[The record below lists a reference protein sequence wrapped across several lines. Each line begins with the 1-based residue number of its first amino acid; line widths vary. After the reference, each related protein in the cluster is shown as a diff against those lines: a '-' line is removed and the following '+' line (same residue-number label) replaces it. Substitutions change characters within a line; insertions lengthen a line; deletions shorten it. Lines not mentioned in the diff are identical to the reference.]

1 MCGIAG
7 FIGIQST
14 TLSLAEECAAVSKAI
29 HHRGPDSSG
38 FWLDEALGLGLVH
51 TRLSIVELSELG
63 AQPMQSHCSKFVLV
77 FNGEI
82 YNHLEIRAEIKK
94 KGFDV
99 VWRGHSDTETLL
111 EAIALCGID
120 WALEKAIGMFAF
132 ALWNKASAELVLAR
146 DRVGEKPLYCGWLGH
161 AGERRV
167 FGFASELKALKAHS
181 AFKNSVNRAALGMYL
196 RYLYVP
202 TPLSIYEDISKL
214 EPGSYWVVKGERIE
228 KHVYWSLRE
237 SVQKRD
243 TSLYADENLA
253 TLQLEALLTDAVK
266 KQQMSDV
273 PIGAF
278 LSGGIDSSTVVALMQ
293 KTATSKVKTYTIGF
307 EDKAFNEAPFAKK
320 VAEHLGTDHHELYV
334 SSEDAMNVIGLLPKM
349 YDEPFAD
356 SSQIPTFLVSQAAK
370 RDVTVALSG
379 DAGDELLGG
388 YNRYLWGSRV
398 WSKISWLP
406 FEFRKFLG
414 HAVETL
420 PTHAWDLLSQGRIA
434 RLGDKAHKMAQRL
447 KSVRSHE
454 DLYQS
459 LVSEW
464 DQPERIVKNWQSLSS
479 LHPLTSLEGGV
490 NQGFVPDEREFMM
503 LMDMYSYLPDDILC
517 KVDRAAMAVSLETR
531 IPFLDHRVVEFAW
544 NLPMDLKIRQG
555 QGKWILR
562 QILYK
567 YVPKELIERPKDG
580 FGIPLGSWLRGPLK
594 EWAQSLLEPTRIEKE
609 GYFYSAPIANI
620 WQEHLSGQRDWSGRL
635 WTILMFQAWLADN

>member
-1 MCGIAG
+1 M
-7 FIGIQST
+7 
-14 TLSLAEECAAVSKAI
+14 SKAI

-38 FWLDEALGLGLVH
+38 FWLDKTRGLGLIH

-63 AQPMQSHCSKFVLV
+63 AQPMHSNCSNFVLV

-82 YNHLEIRAEIKK
+82 YNHLDIRDDMLK
-94 KGFDV
+94 KGLQV
-99 VWRGHSDTETLL
+99 AWRGHSDTETLL
-111 EAIALCGID
+111 EAISLCGMD

-132 ALWNKASAELVLAR
+132 ALWNKATSELTLAR
-146 DRVGEKPLYCGWLGH
+146 DRVGEKPLYAGWLGQG
-161 AGERRV
+161 AASKV

-181 AFKNSVNRAALGMYL
+181 KFNNPVDRRALGMYL

-202 TPLSIYEDISKL
+202 TPLSIYEGISKI
-214 EPGSYWVVKGERIE
+214 EPGCYWVVKGEQID
-228 KHVYWSLRE
+228 KHVYWSMKGV
-237 SVQKRD
+237 VQNRD
-243 TSLYADENLA
+243 TRLQTDEKTA
-253 TLQLEALLTDAVK
+253 TLQLETLLSDAVK

-278 LSGGIDSSTVVALMQ
+278 LSGGIDSSTIVALMQ
-293 KTATSKVKTYTIGF
+293 ASSTTKVKTYTIGF
-307 EDKAFNEAPFAKK
+307 DDKAFNEAPFAKK
-320 VAEHLGTDHHELYV
+320 VADHLGTQHHELYV
-334 SSEDAMNVIGLLPKM
+334 SSQDAMNVIGLLPKM

-356 SSQIPTFLVSQAAK
+356 SSQIPTYLVSQAAK

-398 WSKISWLP
+398 WKKIDWLP
-406 FEFRKFLG
+406 FELRKLLG
-414 HAVETL
+414 HAVEFL
-420 PTHAWDLLSQGRIA
+420 PASAWDALAQGRIA
-434 RLGDKAHKMAQRL
+434 RLGDKAHKMANRL
-447 KSVRSHE
+447 KSVASSE

-464 DQPERIVKNWQSLSS
+464 DQPERIVKNWDGANS
-479 LHPLTSLEGGV
+479 LHPLTQVGV
-490 NQGFVPDEREFMM
+490 GELKALVQDEREFMM
-503 LMDMYSYLPDDILC
+503 WMDMCSYLPDDILC

-544 NLPMDLKIRQG
+544 NLPMDLKIRDG

-567 YVPKELIERPKDG
+567 YVPKELIERPKAG
-580 FGIPLGSWLRGPLK
+580 FGIPLGAWLRGPLK
-594 EWAQSLLEPTRIEKE
+594 AWAQSLIEPTRLEAE
-609 GYFYSAPIANI
+609 GYFYPEPIAKI

-635 WTILMFQAWLADN
+635 WTILMFQAWLAEN

>member
-1 MCGIAG
+1 M
-7 FIGIQST
+7 
-14 TLSLAEECAAVSKAI
+14 SKAI

-63 AQPMQSHCSKFVLV
+63 AQPMHSNCSNFVLV

-82 YNHLEIRAEIKK
+82 YNHLDIRDDMRK
-94 KGFDV
+94 KGLQV
-99 VWRGHSDTETLL
+99 AWRGHSDTETLL
-111 EAIALCGID
+111 EAISLCGMD

-132 ALWNKASAELVLAR
+132 ALWNKAASELTLAR
-146 DRVGEKPLYCGWLGH
+146 DRVGEKPLYAGWLGQG
-161 AGERRV
+161 AASKV

-181 AFKNSVNRAALGMYL
+181 KFNNPVDRRALGMYL

-202 TPLSIYEDISKL
+202 TPLSIYQGISKI
-214 EPGSYWVVKGERIE
+214 EPGSYWVVKGEQID
-228 KHVYWSLRE
+228 KHVYWSMKGV
-237 SVQKRD
+237 VQNRD
-243 TSLYADENLA
+243 TRLQTDEKTA
-253 TLQLEALLTDAVK
+253 TLQLEALLSDAVK

-278 LSGGIDSSTVVALMQ
+278 LSGGIDSSTIVALMQ
-293 KTATSKVKTYTIGF
+293 ASSTTKVKTYTIGF
-307 EDKAFNEAPFAKK
+307 GDKAFNEAPFAKK
-320 VAEHLGTDHHELYV
+320 VAEHLGTQHHELYV
-334 SSEDAMNVIGLLPKM
+334 SSQDAMNVIGLLPKM

-356 SSQIPTFLVSQAAK
+356 SSQIPTYLVSQAAK

-398 WSKISWLP
+398 WKKIDWLP
-406 FEFRKFLG
+406 FELRKLLG
-414 HAVETL
+414 HAVEFL
-420 PTHAWDLLSQGRIA
+420 PASAWDALAQGRIA
-434 RLGDKAHKMAQRL
+434 RLGDKAHKMANRL
-447 KSVRSHE
+447 KSVASSE

-464 DQPERIVKNWQSLSS
+464 DQPERIVKNWDGANS
-479 LHPLTSLEGGV
+479 LHPLTQVGV
-490 NQGFVPDEREFMM
+490 GELKALVQDEREFMM
-503 LMDMYSYLPDDILC
+503 WMDMCSYLPDDILC

-544 NLPMDLKIRQG
+544 NLPMDLKIRDG

-567 YVPKELIERPKDG
+567 YVPKELIERPKAG
-580 FGIPLGSWLRGPLK
+580 FGIPLGAWLRGPLK
-594 EWAQSLLEPTRIEKE
+594 AWAQSLIEPMRLEAE
-609 GYFYSAPIANI
+609 GYFYPEPIAKI

-635 WTILMFQAWLADN
+635 WTILMFQAWLAEN

>member
-1 MCGIAG
+1 M
-7 FIGIQST
+7 
-14 TLSLAEECAAVSKAI
+14 SKAI

-38 FWLDEALGLGLVH
+38 FWLDKTLGLGLIH

-63 AQPMQSHCSKFVLV
+63 AQPMHSNCSNFVLV

-82 YNHLEIRAEIKK
+82 YNHLDIRDDMLK
-94 KGFDV
+94 KGLQV
-99 VWRGHSDTETLL
+99 AWRGHSDTETLL
-111 EAIALCGID
+111 EAISLCGMD

-132 ALWNKASAELVLAR
+132 ALWNKATSELTLAR
-146 DRVGEKPLYCGWLGH
+146 DRVGEKPLYAGWLGQG
-161 AGERRV
+161 AASKV

-181 AFKNSVNRAALGMYL
+181 KFNNPVDRRALGMYL

-202 TPLSIYEDISKL
+202 TPLSIYEGISKI
-214 EPGSYWVVKGERIE
+214 EPGSYWVVKGEQID
-228 KHVYWSLRE
+228 KHVYWSMKGV
-237 SVQKRD
+237 VQNRD
-243 TSLYADENLA
+243 TRLQTDEKTA
-253 TLQLEALLTDAVK
+253 TLQLETLLSDAVK

-278 LSGGIDSSTVVALMQ
+278 LSGGIDSSTIVALMQ
-293 KTATSKVKTYTIGF
+293 ASSTTKVKTYTIGF
-307 EDKAFNEAPFAKK
+307 DDKAFNEAPFAKK
-320 VAEHLGTDHHELYV
+320 VADHLGTQHHELYV
-334 SSEDAMNVIGLLPKM
+334 SSQDAMNVIGLLPKM

-356 SSQIPTFLVSQAAK
+356 SSQIPTYLVSQAAK

-398 WSKISWLP
+398 WKKIDWLP
-406 FEFRKFLG
+406 FELRKLLG
-414 HAVETL
+414 HAVEFL
-420 PTHAWDLLSQGRIA
+420 PASAWDALAQGRIA
-434 RLGDKAHKMAQRL
+434 RLGDKAHKMANRL
-447 KSVRSHE
+447 KSVASSE

-464 DQPERIVKNWQSLSS
+464 DQPERIVKNWDGANS
-479 LHPLTSLEGGV
+479 LHPLTQVGV
-490 NQGFVPDEREFMM
+490 GELKALVQDEREFMM
-503 LMDMYSYLPDDILC
+503 WMDMCSYLPDDILC

-544 NLPMDLKIRQG
+544 NLPMDLKIRDG

-567 YVPKELIERPKDG
+567 YVPKELIERPKAG
-580 FGIPLGSWLRGPLK
+580 FGIPLGAWLRGPLK
-594 EWAQSLLEPTRIEKE
+594 AWAQSLIEPTRLEAE
-609 GYFYSAPIANI
+609 GYFYPEPIAKI

-635 WTILMFQAWLADN
+635 WTILMFQAWLAEN

>member
-1 MCGIAG
+1 M
-7 FIGIQST
+7 
-14 TLSLAEECAAVSKAI
+14 SKAI

-63 AQPMQSHCSKFVLV
+63 AQPMHSNCSNFVLV

-82 YNHLEIRAEIKK
+82 YNHLDIRDDMLK
-94 KGFDV
+94 KGLQV
-99 VWRGHSDTETLL
+99 AWRGHSDTETLL
-111 EAIALCGID
+111 EAISLCGMD

-132 ALWNKASAELVLAR
+132 ALWNKAASELTLAR
-146 DRVGEKPLYCGWLGH
+146 DRVGEKPLYAGWLGQG
-161 AGERRV
+161 AASKV

-181 AFKNSVNRAALGMYL
+181 KFNNPVDRRALGMYL

-202 TPLSIYEDISKL
+202 TPLSIYEGISKI
-214 EPGSYWVVKGERIE
+214 EPGSYWVVKGEQID
-228 KHVYWSLRE
+228 KHVYWSMKGV
-237 SVQKRD
+237 VQNRD
-243 TSLYADENLA
+243 TRLQTDEKTA
-253 TLQLEALLTDAVK
+253 TLQLETLLSDAVK

-278 LSGGIDSSTVVALMQ
+278 LSGGIDSSTIVALMQ
-293 KTATSKVKTYTIGF
+293 ASSTTKVKTYTIGF
-307 EDKAFNEAPFAKK
+307 GDKAFNEAPFAKK
-320 VAEHLGTDHHELYV
+320 VAEHLGTQHHELYV
-334 SSEDAMNVIGLLPKM
+334 SSQDAMNVIGLLPKM

-356 SSQIPTFLVSQAAK
+356 SSQIPTYLVSQAAK

-398 WSKISWLP
+398 WKKIDWLP
-406 FEFRKFLG
+406 FELRKLLG
-414 HAVETL
+414 HAVEFL
-420 PTHAWDLLSQGRIA
+420 PASAWDALAQGRIA
-434 RLGDKAHKMAQRL
+434 RLGDKAHKMANRL
-447 KSVRSHE
+447 KSVASSE

-464 DQPERIVKNWQSLSS
+464 DQPERIVKGWDGANS
-479 LHPLTSLEGGV
+479 LHPLTQVGV
-490 NQGFVPDEREFMM
+490 GELKALVQDERECMM
-503 LMDMYSYLPDDILC
+503 WMDMCSYLPDDILC

-544 NLPMDLKIRQG
+544 NLPMDLKIRDG

-567 YVPKELIERPKDG
+567 YVPKELIERPKAG
-580 FGIPLGSWLRGPLK
+580 FGIPLGAWLRGPLK
-594 EWAQSLLEPTRIEKE
+594 AWAQSLIEPTRLEAE
-609 GYFYSAPIANI
+609 GYFYPEPIAKI
-620 WQEHLSGQRDWSGRL
+620 WQEHMSGQRDWSGRL
-635 WTILMFQAWLADN
+635 WTILMFQAWLAEN

>member
-1 MCGIAG
+1 M
-7 FIGIQST
+7 
-14 TLSLAEECAAVSKAI
+14 SKAI

-38 FWLDEALGLGLVH
+38 FWLDKTRGLGLIH

-63 AQPMQSHCSKFVLV
+63 AQPMHSNCSNFVLV

-82 YNHLEIRAEIKK
+82 YNHLDIRDDMLK
-94 KGFDV
+94 KGLQV
-99 VWRGHSDTETLL
+99 AWRGHSDTETLL
-111 EAIALCGID
+111 EAISLCGMD

-132 ALWNKASAELVLAR
+132 ALWNKATSELTLAR
-146 DRVGEKPLYCGWLGH
+146 DRVGEKPLYAGWLGQG
-161 AGERRV
+161 AASKV

-181 AFKNSVNRAALGMYL
+181 KFNNPVDRRALGMYL

-202 TPLSIYEDISKL
+202 TPLSIYEGISKI
-214 EPGSYWVVKGERIE
+214 EPGSYWVVKGEQID
-228 KHVYWSLRE
+228 KHVYWSMKGV
-237 SVQKRD
+237 VQNRD
-243 TSLYADENLA
+243 TRLQTDEKTA
-253 TLQLEALLTDAVK
+253 TLQLETLLSDAVK

-278 LSGGIDSSTVVALMQ
+278 LSGGIDSSTIVALMQ
-293 KTATSKVKTYTIGF
+293 ASSTTKVKTYTIGF
-307 EDKAFNEAPFAKK
+307 DDKAFNEAPFAKK
-320 VAEHLGTDHHELYV
+320 VADHLGTQHHELYV
-334 SSEDAMNVIGLLPKM
+334 SSQDAMNVIGLLPKM

-356 SSQIPTFLVSQAAK
+356 SSQIPTYLVSQAAK

-398 WSKISWLP
+398 WKKIDWLP
-406 FEFRKFLG
+406 FELRKLLG
-414 HAVETL
+414 HAVEFL
-420 PTHAWDLLSQGRIA
+420 PASAWDALAQGRIA
-434 RLGDKAHKMAQRL
+434 RLGDKAHKMANRL
-447 KSVRSHE
+447 KSVASSE

-464 DQPERIVKNWQSLSS
+464 DQPERIVKNWDGANS
-479 LHPLTSLEGGV
+479 LHPLTQVGV
-490 NQGFVPDEREFMM
+490 GELKALVQDEREFMM
-503 LMDMYSYLPDDILC
+503 WMDMCSYLPDDILC

-544 NLPMDLKIRQG
+544 NLPMDLKIRDG

-567 YVPKELIERPKDG
+567 YVPKELIERPKAG
-580 FGIPLGSWLRGPLK
+580 FGIPLGAWLRGPLK
-594 EWAQSLLEPTRIEKE
+594 AWAQSLIEPTRLEAE
-609 GYFYSAPIANI
+609 GYFYPEPIAKI

-635 WTILMFQAWLADN
+635 WTILMFQAWLAEN

>member
-1 MCGIAG
+1 M
-7 FIGIQST
+7 
-14 TLSLAEECAAVSKAI
+14 SKAI

-38 FWLDEALGLGLVH
+38 FWLDEAQGLGLVH

-63 AQPMQSHCSKFVLV
+63 AQPMHSNCSNFVLV

-82 YNHLEIRAEIKK
+82 YNHLDIRDDMLK
-94 KGFDV
+94 KGLQV
-99 VWRGHSDTETLL
+99 AWRGHSDTETLL
-111 EAIALCGID
+111 EAISLCGMD

-132 ALWNKASAELVLAR
+132 ALWNKAASELTLAR
-146 DRVGEKPLYCGWLGH
+146 DRVGEKPLYAGWLGQG
-161 AGERRV
+161 AASKV

-181 AFKNSVNRAALGMYL
+181 KFNNPVDRRALGMYL

-202 TPLSIYEDISKL
+202 TPLSIYEGISKI
-214 EPGSYWVVKGERIE
+214 EPGSYWVVKGEQID
-228 KHVYWSLRE
+228 KHVYWSMKGV
-237 SVQKRD
+237 VQNRD
-243 TSLYADENLA
+243 TRLQTDEKTA
-253 TLQLEALLTDAVK
+253 TLQLEALLSDAVK

-278 LSGGIDSSTVVALMQ
+278 LSGGIDSSTIVALMQ
-293 KTATSKVKTYTIGF
+293 ASSTTKVKTYTIGF
-307 EDKAFNEAPFAKK
+307 DDKAFNEAPFAKK
-320 VAEHLGTDHHELYV
+320 VAEHLGTQHHELYV
-334 SSEDAMNVIGLLPKM
+334 SSQDAMNVIGLLPKM

-356 SSQIPTFLVSQAAK
+356 SSQIPTYLVSQAAK

-398 WSKISWLP
+398 WKKIDWLP
-406 FEFRKFLG
+406 FELRKLLG
-414 HAVETL
+414 HAVEFL
-420 PTHAWDLLSQGRIA
+420 PASAWDALAQGRIA
-434 RLGDKAHKMAQRL
+434 RLGDKAHKMANRL
-447 KSVRSHE
+447 KSVASSE

-464 DQPERIVKNWQSLSS
+464 DQPERIVKNWDGANS
-479 LHPLTSLEGGV
+479 LHPLTQVGV
-490 NQGFVPDEREFMM
+490 GELKALVQDEREFMM
-503 LMDMYSYLPDDILC
+503 WMDMCSYLPDDILC

-544 NLPMDLKIRQG
+544 NLPMDLKIRDG

-567 YVPKELIERPKDG
+567 YVPKELIERPKAG
-580 FGIPLGSWLRGPLK
+580 FGIPLGAWLRGPLK
-594 EWAQSLLEPTRIEKE
+594 AWAQSLIEPTRLEAE
-609 GYFYSAPIANI
+609 GYFYPEPIAKI
-620 WQEHLSGQRDWSGRL
+620 WQEHMSGQRDWSGRL
-635 WTILMFQAWLADN
+635 WTILMFQAWLAEN

>member
-1 MCGIAG
+1 M
-7 FIGIQST
+7 
-14 TLSLAEECAAVSKAI
+14 SKAI

-38 FWLDEALGLGLVH
+38 FWLDKTLGLGLIH

-63 AQPMQSHCSKFVLV
+63 AQPMHSNCSNFVLV

-82 YNHLEIRAEIKK
+82 YNHLDIRDDMLK
-94 KGFDV
+94 KGLQV
-99 VWRGHSDTETLL
+99 AWRGHSDTETLL
-111 EAIALCGID
+111 EAISLCGMD

-132 ALWNKASAELVLAR
+132 ALWNKATSELTLAR
-146 DRVGEKPLYCGWLGH
+146 DRVGEKPLYAGWLGQG
-161 AGERRV
+161 AASKV

-181 AFKNSVNRAALGMYL
+181 KFNNPVDRRALGMYL

-202 TPLSIYEDISKL
+202 TPLSIYEGISKI
-214 EPGSYWVVKGERIE
+214 EPGSYWVVKGEQID
-228 KHVYWSLRE
+228 KHVYWSMKGV
-237 SVQKRD
+237 VQNRD
-243 TSLYADENLA
+243 TRLQTDEKTA
-253 TLQLEALLTDAVK
+253 TLQLETLLSDAVK

-278 LSGGIDSSTVVALMQ
+278 LSGGIDSSTIVALMQ
-293 KTATSKVKTYTIGF
+293 ASSTTKVKTYTIGF
-307 EDKAFNEAPFAKK
+307 DDKAFNEAPFAKK
-320 VAEHLGTDHHELYV
+320 VADHLGTQHHELYV
-334 SSEDAMNVIGLLPKM
+334 SSQDAMNVIGLLPKM

-356 SSQIPTFLVSQAAK
+356 SSQIPTYLVSQAAK

-398 WSKISWLP
+398 WKKIDWLP
-406 FEFRKFLG
+406 FELRKLLG
-414 HAVETL
+414 HAVEFL
-420 PTHAWDLLSQGRIA
+420 PASAWDALAQGRIA
-434 RLGDKAHKMAQRL
+434 RLGDKAHKMANRL
-447 KSVRSHE
+447 KSVASSE

-464 DQPERIVKNWQSLSS
+464 DQPERIVKNWDGANS
-479 LHPLTSLEGGV
+479 LHPLTQVGV
-490 NQGFVPDEREFMM
+490 GELKALVQDERECMM
-503 LMDMYSYLPDDILC
+503 WMDMCSYLPDDILC

-544 NLPMDLKIRQG
+544 NLPMDLKIRDG

-567 YVPKELIERPKDG
+567 YVPKELIERPKAG
-580 FGIPLGSWLRGPLK
+580 FGIPLGAWLRGPLK
-594 EWAQSLLEPTRIEKE
+594 AWAQSLIEPTRLEAE
-609 GYFYSAPIANI
+609 GYFYPEPIAKI

-635 WTILMFQAWLADN
+635 WTILMFQAWLAEN

>member
-1 MCGIAG
+1 M
-7 FIGIQST
+7 
-14 TLSLAEECAAVSKAI
+14 SKAI

-38 FWLDEALGLGLVH
+38 FWLDETLGLGLIH

-63 AQPMQSHCSKFVLV
+63 AQPMHSNCSNFVLV

-82 YNHLEIRAEIKK
+82 YNHLDIRDDMLK
-94 KGFDV
+94 KGLQV
-99 VWRGHSDTETLL
+99 AWRGHSDTETLL
-111 EAIALCGID
+111 EAISLCGMD

-132 ALWNKASAELVLAR
+132 ALWNKAASELTLAR
-146 DRVGEKPLYCGWLGH
+146 DRVGEKPLYAGWLGQG
-161 AGERRV
+161 AASKV

-181 AFKNSVNRAALGMYL
+181 KFNNPVDRRALGMYL

-202 TPLSIYEDISKL
+202 TPLSIYEGISKI
-214 EPGSYWVVKGERIE
+214 EPGSYWVVKGEQID
-228 KHVYWSLRE
+228 KHVYWSMKGV
-237 SVQKRD
+237 VQNRD
-243 TSLYADENLA
+243 TRLQTDEKAA
-253 TLQLEALLTDAVK
+253 TLQLETLLSDAVK

-278 LSGGIDSSTVVALMQ
+278 LSGGIDSSTIVALMQ
-293 KTATSKVKTYTIGF
+293 ASSTTKVKTYTIGF
-307 EDKAFNEAPFAKK
+307 DDKAFNEAPFAKK
-320 VAEHLGTDHHELYV
+320 VAEHLGTQHHELYV
-334 SSEDAMNVIGLLPKM
+334 SSQDAMNVIGLLPKM

-356 SSQIPTFLVSQAAK
+356 SSQIPTYLVSQAAK

-398 WSKISWLP
+398 WKKIDWLP
-406 FEFRKFLG
+406 FELRKLLG
-414 HAVETL
+414 HAVEFL
-420 PTHAWDLLSQGRIA
+420 PASAWDALAQGRIA
-434 RLGDKAHKMAQRL
+434 RLGDKAHKMANRL
-447 KSVRSHE
+447 KSVASSE

-464 DQPERIVKNWQSLSS
+464 DQPERIVKGWDGANS
-479 LHPLTSLEGGV
+479 LHPLTQVGV
-490 NQGFVPDEREFMM
+490 GELKALVQDERECMM
-503 LMDMYSYLPDDILC
+503 WMDMCSYLPDDILC

-544 NLPMDLKIRQG
+544 NLPMDLKIRDG

-567 YVPKELIERPKDG
+567 YVPKELIERPKAG
-580 FGIPLGSWLRGPLK
+580 FGIPLGAWLRGPLK
-594 EWAQSLLEPTRIEKE
+594 AWAQSLIEPTRLEVE
-609 GYFYSAPIANI
+609 GYFYPEPIAKI

-635 WTILMFQAWLADN
+635 WTILMFQAWLAEN

>member
-1 MCGIAG
+1 M
-7 FIGIQST
+7 
-14 TLSLAEECAAVSKAI
+14 SKAI

-38 FWLDEALGLGLVH
+38 FWLDETLGLGLIH

-63 AQPMQSHCSKFVLV
+63 AQPMHSNCSNFVLV

-82 YNHLEIRAEIKK
+82 YNHLDIRDDMRK
-94 KGFDV
+94 KGLQV
-99 VWRGHSDTETLL
+99 AWRGHSDTETLL
-111 EAIALCGID
+111 EAISLCGMD

-132 ALWNKASAELVLAR
+132 ALWNKAASELTLAR
-146 DRVGEKPLYCGWLGH
+146 DRVGEKPLYAGWLGQG
-161 AGERRV
+161 AASKV

-181 AFKNSVNRAALGMYL
+181 KFNNPVDRRALGMYL

-202 TPLSIYEDISKL
+202 TPLSIYEGISKI
-214 EPGSYWVVKGERIE
+214 EPGSYWVVKGEQID
-228 KHVYWSLRE
+228 KHVYWSMKGV
-237 SVQKRD
+237 VQNRD
-243 TSLYADENLA
+243 TRLQTDEKAA
-253 TLQLEALLTDAVK
+253 TLQLETLLSDAVK

-278 LSGGIDSSTVVALMQ
+278 LSGGIDSSTIVALMQ
-293 KTATSKVKTYTIGF
+293 ASSTTKVKTYTIGF
-307 EDKAFNEAPFAKK
+307 DDKAFNEAPFAKK
-320 VAEHLGTDHHELYV
+320 VAEHLGTQHHELYV
-334 SSEDAMNVIGLLPKM
+334 SSQDAMNVIGLLPKM

-356 SSQIPTFLVSQAAK
+356 SSQIPTYLVSQAAK

-398 WSKISWLP
+398 WKKIDWLP
-406 FEFRKFLG
+406 FELRKLLG
-414 HAVETL
+414 HAVEFL
-420 PTHAWDLLSQGRIA
+420 PASAWDALAQGRIA
-434 RLGDKAHKMAQRL
+434 RLGDKAHKMANRL
-447 KSVRSHE
+447 KSVASSE

-464 DQPERIVKNWQSLSS
+464 DQPERIVKGWDGANS
-479 LHPLTSLEGGV
+479 LHPLTQVGV
-490 NQGFVPDEREFMM
+490 GELKALVQDERECMM
-503 LMDMYSYLPDDILC
+503 WMDMCSYLPDDILC

-544 NLPMDLKIRQG
+544 NLPMDLKIRDG

-567 YVPKELIERPKDG
+567 YVPKELIERPKAG
-580 FGIPLGSWLRGPLK
+580 FGIPLGAWLRGPLK
-594 EWAQSLLEPTRIEKE
+594 AWAQSLIEPTRLEVE
-609 GYFYSAPIANI
+609 GYFYPEPIAKI

-635 WTILMFQAWLADN
+635 WTILMFQAWLAEN

>member
-1 MCGIAG
+1 
-7 FIGIQST
+7 
-14 TLSLAEECAAVSKAI
+14 
-29 HHRGPDSSG
+29 
-38 FWLDEALGLGLVH
+38 
-51 TRLSIVELSELG
+51 
-63 AQPMQSHCSKFVLV
+63 
-77 FNGEI
+77 
-82 YNHLEIRAEIKK
+82 
-94 KGFDV
+94 
-99 VWRGHSDTETLL
+99 
-111 EAIALCGID
+111 
-120 WALEKAIGMFAF
+120 
-132 ALWNKASAELVLAR
+132 
-146 DRVGEKPLYCGWLGH
+146 
-161 AGERRV
+161 
-167 FGFASELKALKAHS
+167 
-181 AFKNSVNRAALGMYL
+181 
-196 RYLYVP
+196 
-202 TPLSIYEDISKL
+202 
-214 EPGSYWVVKGERIE
+214 
-228 KHVYWSLRE
+228 
-237 SVQKRD
+237 
-243 TSLYADENLA
+243 
-253 TLQLEALLTDAVK
+253 
-266 KQQMSDV
+266 
-273 PIGAF
+273 
-278 LSGGIDSSTVVALMQ
+278 MQ

-464 DQPERIVKNWQSLSS
+464 DQPERIVKNWQSLDS

-490 NQGFVPDEREFMM
+490 NLGLVPDEREFMM

-567 YVPKELIERPKDG
+567 YVPRELIERPKAG